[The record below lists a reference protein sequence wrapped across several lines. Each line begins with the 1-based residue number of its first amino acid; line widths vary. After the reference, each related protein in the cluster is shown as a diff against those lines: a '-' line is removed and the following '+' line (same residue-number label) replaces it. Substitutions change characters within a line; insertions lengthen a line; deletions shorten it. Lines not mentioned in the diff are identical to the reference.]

1 LVGYEATNDEPNM
14 LINTSLND
22 LIVSTILR
30 PLISP
35 VENAVAAATNLSPNK
50 KKESVEFTI

>member
-1 LVGYEATNDEPNM
+1 V

-22 LIVSTILR
+22 LIVSTLIR
-30 PLISP
+30 SVISP
-35 VENAVAAATNLSPNK
+35 VEKAVAATSSQSPNK